1 MAAILEWLKNVYY
14 DQNESIDIL
23 GRRIWTRESQF
34 YNRYSRFYHREDGP
48 AIEDLSNGDRY
59 WYLYGKLHRTDGPA
73 IEQEN
78 CKSWYLH
85 GKKWPE
91 GEHRYLA
98 KLVTNIALA
107 MAPLKLPAY
116 VLLWILEYVEPNI
129 KKLNQLRLIEMLQ
142 NLKRKPRDTVL

>member
-1 MAAILEWLKNVYY
+1 MTTILEWLKDVYY
-14 DQNESIDIL
+14 DQDASIDAQ
-23 GRRIWTRESQF
+23 GRTTWTRGSQF
-34 YNRYSRFYHREDGP
+34 FHLYSRFYHRENGP
-48 AIEDLSNGDRY
+48 AVIAKNGDRY

-91 GEHRYLA
+91 GERRYLA

-129 KKLNQLRLIEMLQ
+129 KKLNQIRLITLLQ